1 MSILTGASESDL
13 KNSLNMTSGLNISH
27 YSDDNEEQE
36 PTNNNNSKNITTK
49 HVVITNEELSNVDS
63 SNTDSSN
70 TKTNT
75 EKVNN
80 IENKRAADLLY
91 PNKNSTIMPKKKKLK
106 KASKE
111 NNSALET
118 KIVNDTKINTTEAA
132 VVKIK
137 SETVTD
143 LDLNKEKIQLDQ
155 QTLGAVVEAT
165 QPDEEIKELLKNDN
179 INSTNQSNIILKS
192 VSSPSCINGT
202 SILTGI
208 INQSQPRKITTDELK
223 ELIQKEKQH
232 TAELFKQLLKSQEN
246 DQSLMAQSS
255 QQQPNYMHQNSNS
268 SDISI
273 TELSNIH
280 NNMSNNNIQSNQNFF
295 HQQHLISQRIKSTT
309 PSCVDQLLIS
319 PLFNHFLPSCG
330 STSSNSSNSSSS
342 CSSLN
347 NNLMQNTN
355 VGTNNILSFSQFA
368 TAAASVSKNVNSR
381 NTPLSFL
388 MIGGNGVGEVE
399 EMTVSNS
406 NSVNSKITHASRS
419 SFKRTKHISSNT
431 KSKNSLFLF
440 DTSTMVD

>member
-1 MSILTGASESDL
+1 
-13 KNSLNMTSGLNISH
+13 
-27 YSDDNEEQE
+27 
-36 PTNNNNSKNITTK
+36 
-49 HVVITNEELSNVDS
+49 
-63 SNTDSSN
+63 
-70 TKTNT
+70 
-75 EKVNN
+75 
-80 IENKRAADLLY
+80 
-91 PNKNSTIMPKKKKLK
+91 MPKKKKLK